1 MPALPFHFGSNPAR
15 HPSGGVAR
23 LINCYAA
30 DVGEGQRARLPIY
43 ASPGLTSFATHSGGG
58 AVRCMITNNS
68 QLYVVS
74 NRVLSVFDTAG
85 TEMIIGGIPSDGHVT
100 AAVNRKNPGQQIA
113 FVCDGL
119 AYMCANNVLTQVTDS
134 DLAPPIAVDFIGGY
148 FVYAISDGRFFWSE
162 LDEGSAIDALDF
174 ASAEG
179 NPDGL
184 VGVKVRG
191 DDLVLIGP
199 RSTEFHGQT
208 GSADSPFARSV
219 VAAFGCLSPK
229 SITACTI
236 VSKESI
242 TDSVAW
248 VATDRTGRYAGVIML
263 DGYSARKIS
272 SEALDEVIRDETL
285 PGEITATSWV
295 SGGHGF
301 LAVSGTDWTWVFDTS
316 VGLWH
321 ERVSYGASRWQ
332 IDHVVDLAGT
342 LIAGANTGGALYSM
356 QESVGTEGSDP
367 LIMTLQTSLL
377 PGENEINTLEI
388 ICATGVGEVGGE
400 TDPVIGM
407 SWSED
412 GQNWSTERMR
422 ALGAEAQTRT
432 RVRWNG
438 LGTNRN
444 RSGGRSF
451 RFRSSADATRVIYG
465 ATVNEVA

>member
-1 MPALPFHFGSNPAR
+1 MPYPDRFYP
-15 HPSGGVAR
+15 
-23 LINCYAA
+23 
-30 DVGEGQRARLPIY
+30 
-43 ASPGLTSFATHSGGG
+43 
-58 AVRCMITNNS
+58 
-68 QLYVVS
+68 VV
-74 NRVLSVFDTAG
+74 
-85 TEMIIGGIPSDGHVT
+85 
-100 AAVNRKNPGQQIA
+100 
-113 FVCDGL
+113 
-119 AYMCANNVLTQVTDS
+119 
-134 DLAPPIAVDFIGGY
+134 
-148 FVYAISDGRFFWSE
+148 
-162 LDEGSAIDALDF
+162 
-174 ASAEG
+174 
-179 NPDGL
+179 
-184 VGVKVRG
+184 
-191 DDLVLIGP
+191 
-199 RSTEFHGQT
+199 
-208 GSADSPFARSV
+208 
-219 VAAFGCLSPK
+219 
-229 SITACTI
+229 
-236 VSKESI
+236 
-242 TDSVAW
+242 DSVAW